1 MALREAVGEVCAEL
15 VTTYPPGI
23 PVIAPGEVVTAEAV
37 DYLAEVLAAGAHVH
51 GTADPALRTVRVA
64 QP

>member
-1 MALREAVGEVCAEL
+1 VGEVCAEL

-37 DYLAEVLAAGAHVH
+37 EYLAEALGEGTHAH
-51 GTADPALRTVRVA
+51 GTADPALRTVRVV